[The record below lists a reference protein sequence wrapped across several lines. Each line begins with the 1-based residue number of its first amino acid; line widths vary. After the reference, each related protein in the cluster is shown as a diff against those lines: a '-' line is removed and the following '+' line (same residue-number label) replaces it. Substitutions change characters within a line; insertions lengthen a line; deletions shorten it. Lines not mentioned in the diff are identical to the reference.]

1 MSAVFSRFPSMAAG
15 LFPHGAPIPPLP
27 GRTSGLRAPDL
38 AARFRLFKRA
48 PLTSFGENCW

>member
-15 LFPHGAPIPPLP
+15 LFPHGAPILPLP